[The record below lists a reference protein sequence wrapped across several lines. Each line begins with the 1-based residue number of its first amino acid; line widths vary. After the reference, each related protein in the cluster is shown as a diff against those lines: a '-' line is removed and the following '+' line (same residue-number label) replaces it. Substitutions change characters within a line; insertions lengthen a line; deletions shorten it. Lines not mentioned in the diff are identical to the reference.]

1 MQVDDIIS
9 EAQVAAEEK
18 INLKSEMNFGSGQN
32 HSVLLRSIPKGAPIT
47 DEIDAK
53 TGTLI
58 YEGHDLPKTKGAP
71 DPKTVDQ
78 PLAAAKGAWTENGKF
93 FNAAMDFK
101 SGRRAKA
108 ELVKIYE
115 KISRG
120 IWSYKGFFELVDTAM
135 VMSDKRKVF
144 KFYLKPVAKGA
155 FLVTEMLSAQLIPTQ
170 VKINVWQRDKGKC
183 VTCGSEVNLHF
194 DHEIAFSDGGS
205 SLDEA
210 NLRLLCDGHNPEK
223 AS

>member
-9 EAQVAAEEK
+9 EAQVVAEEK
-18 INLKSEMNFGSGQN
+18 VNLKNEMNFGIGRN
-32 HSVLLRSIPKGAPIT
+32 HSVLLRPIRKGAPY

-58 YEGHDLPKTKGAP
+58 YEGHDLPKTKGLP

-78 PLAAAKGAWTENGKF
+78 PLTAAKGVWTENGKF

-108 ELVKIYE
+108 ELVKMYE
-115 KISRG
+115 EISRG
-120 IWSYKGFFELVDTAM
+120 TWSYTGIFELVDTAM
-135 VMSDKRKVF
+135 VLSGKRKVF

-155 FLVTEMLSAQLIPTQ
+155 FLVTDMASAQLIPTQ
-170 VKINVWQRDKGKC
+170 VKIKVWQRDKGKC
-183 VTCGSEVNLHF
+183 VTCGSETNLRFH
-194 DHEIAFSDGGS
+194 HKIAFSNGGS
-205 SLDEA
+205 SLDAA
-210 NLRLLCDGHNPEK
+210 NLRLMCDAHDPEK
-223 AS
+223 AA